1 MFMTKKI
8 FNYVLSIVF
17 LSMCLTLI
25 PASFDFQPVNQTKA
39 AGWWDTVN
47 NNEFKQVGSVYGNNT
62 TKDIRMVV
70 VDIIKKILGLL
81 GVIAL
86 VIILYAGFK
95 WMTSAGNEETITSA
109 KKTLIAGLIGLAII
123 LFSYAIAT
131 FVIKY
136 LSAASTGQQVI
147 W

>member
-95 WMTSAGNEETITSA
+95 WMTAGGNEENVSTA
-109 KKTLIAGLIGLAII
+109 KKILISALIGLVII
-123 LFSYAIAT
+123 LSSYALAT
-131 FVIKY
+131 FVLDQMVKAI
-136 LSAASTGQQVI
+136 SGNS
-147 W
+147 